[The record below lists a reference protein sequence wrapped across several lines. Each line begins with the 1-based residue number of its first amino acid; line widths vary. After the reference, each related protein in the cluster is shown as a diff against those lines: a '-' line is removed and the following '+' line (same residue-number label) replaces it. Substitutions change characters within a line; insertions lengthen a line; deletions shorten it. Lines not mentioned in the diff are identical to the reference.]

1 LSSQHVVVDV
11 LVVHDPLP
19 GLAPLDHQLDQVLA
33 LKKAKGNGKKQ
44 NKKIRHRRTDRENMM
59 RE

>member
-11 LVVHDPLP
+11 LVVHEPLP
-19 GLAPLDHQLDQVLA
+19 GLAPLDHQFDQVLA

-44 NKKIRHRRTDRENMM
+44 NKKIRHRRTDTENM

>member
-1 LSSQHVVVDV
+1 
-11 LVVHDPLP
+11 VHEPLP
-19 GLAPLDHQLDQVLA
+19 GLAPLDHQFDQVLA

-44 NKKIRHRRTDRENMM
+44 NKKIRHRRTDRENM

>member
-1 LSSQHVVVDV
+1 
-11 LVVHDPLP
+11 VHDPLP

-44 NKKIRHRRTDRENMM
+44 NKKIRHRRTDTENM